1 MSTYKVAQLEEIEEI
16 TDGRCPWRPVRKHFG
31 IMSFGINAWT
41 APNAGDRIIN
51 EHDEDGEHE
60 ELYIVQRGR
69 ATFELDGERIDAPA
83 GTFVFADPGV
93 KRTAFAEEPGT
104 TLIALGGT
112 PGQAFEPN
120 GWEVW
125 APIHAL
131 YLDGKYAEAADRG
144 VGLIEANPE
153 FADVAYNVACCESLA
168 GRTADAIEHL
178 RLAIERSER
187 FREFAA
193 GDTDLDPIREEPAFK
208 ELMVQP
214 QAS

>member
-51 EHDEDGEHE
+51 EHDEADEHE

-69 ATFELDGERIDAPA
+69 ATFELDGERIDAPE

-93 KRTAFAEEPGT
+93 KRTAFAEEAGT
-104 TLIALGGT
+104 TVIALGGT

-131 YLDGKYAEAADRG
+131 YLDGKYDEAADRG

-153 FADVAYNVACCESLA
+153 YADVAYNVACCESLA
-168 GRTADAIEHL
+168 GRTTDAIEHL

-193 GDTDLDPIREEPAFK
+193 GDTDLDAIREEPAFK

>member
-1 MSTYKVAQLEEIEEI
+1 M
-16 TDGRCPWRPVRKHFG
+16 
-31 IMSFGINAWT
+31 
-41 APNAGDRIIN
+41 
-51 EHDEDGEHE
+51 
-60 ELYIVQRGR
+60 
-69 ATFELDGERIDAPA
+69 
-83 GTFVFADPGV
+83 
-93 KRTAFAEEPGT
+93 
-104 TLIALGGT
+104 GGT

-131 YLDGKYAEAADRG
+131 YLDGKYDEAADRG

-153 FADVAYNVACCESLA
+153 YADVAYNVACCESLA
-168 GRTADAIEHL
+168 GRTTDAIDHL

-208 ELMVQP
+208 ELMAQP

>member
-131 YLDGKYAEAADRG
+131 YLDGKYDEAADRG